1 MNQGKDPVTDARNLV
16 RILELAPVTLVIAGL
31 FGGALVLA
39 ILQSLGYAPWFG
51 VDTFPDFSY
60 FARLWGGEAF
70 WISLGLTLYYAVAS
84 TFIALVLAILL
95 CLALMQSFAGRNF
108 FNFVYKLPLMVP
120 YTVGIALAILML
132 GNGGLLSRMAALA
145 GLIDDPSEFPRILKT
160 HYGWGVIAVYVW
172 KQLPFM
178 TLAIAAVF
186 VGIGRRTQEAAEL
199 LGAGS
204 LTVFF
209 RVTLPQI
216 MPGIVTATLICFSF
230 NIGAFEAPYIL
241 GGGYPDTLPV
251 IAWRYFNDADYT
263 LQLQGMAAIVSIGL
277 LSGAILLGYLWSYRR
292 FERRRGRV

>member
-1 MNQGKDPVTDARNLV
+1 ML
-16 RILELAPVTLVIAGL
+16 
-31 FGGALVLA
+31 
-39 ILQSLGYAPWFG
+39 
-51 VDTFPDFSY
+51 
-60 FARLWGGEAF
+60 ARL
-70 WISLGLTLYYAVAS
+70 
-84 TFIALVLAILL
+84 
-95 CLALMQSFAGRNF
+95 
-108 FNFVYKLPLMVP
+108 
-120 YTVGIALAILML
+120 
-132 GNGGLLSRMAALA
+132 AALS

-178 TLAIAAVF
+178 TLAVAAVL

-209 RVTLPQI
+209 KVTLPQI

-230 NIGAFEAPYIL
+230 NIGAFEAPFIL

-251 IAWRYFNDADYT
+251 IAWRYFNDANYT

-277 LSGAILLGYLWSYRR
+277 LSGAILLAYLVIYRR